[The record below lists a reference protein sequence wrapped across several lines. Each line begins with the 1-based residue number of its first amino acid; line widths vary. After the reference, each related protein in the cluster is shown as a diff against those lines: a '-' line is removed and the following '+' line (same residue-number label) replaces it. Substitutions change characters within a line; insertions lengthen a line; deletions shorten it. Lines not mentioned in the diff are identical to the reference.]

1 MTGESKL
8 MKKSPDTHHK
18 EGSDC
23 FLISGSKINDGNGL
37 GLVLSVGINSQLGI
51 MRAGM
56 NTDIEPTPL
65 QLKLDDLANTIGYV
79 GTFGAGLT
87 VVGCSIGHIISCISS
102 EQSIFS
108 LDSISVFLSFIVLGI
123 TIIVMAVPE
132 GLPMAVTISLS
143 FSVNK
148 MAKLNSLVRDMSA
161 VETMGGITDV
171 CSDKTGTLTENS
183 MTVRDV
189 YYGGQSASVQ
199 GGINEQMKKDPV
211 LIEMCE
217 IGCIN
222 STVTPDLSKP
232 FKEQTGNKTDLAI
245 VEFANRMGI
254 AYTSYRPSPKIIKVI
269 PFSSERKRM
278 SCVYDKSGVKYLYI
292 KGAPEVLVGL
302 CSQSLEDGKLQRI
315 DADWRTKFE
324 NTVLKVIGGKMSRGI
339 GVAKVELPE
348 DVTED
353 TDTSVFEKDLTFMGV
368 FSIADPVRA
377 VVPDQVKLCR
387 GAGVT
392 VRMVTGD
399 NTLIGTAIAKEC
411 NILEKNYVYDP
422 EDFAVME
429 GKRFREYVGDLQFK
443 EEERDGKT
451 VRIPYVGDMAK
462 FQKIEPHLRVIGR
475 CLPMDKMLLV
485 VGLQAMGKVV
495 SVTGDGANDAAALKR
510 ADVGLA
516 MGKSGNDIAKDAS
529 KIILLD
535 DNFKTIVT
543 SVLYVSHCSSREE
556 TSSTAS
562 GSLSSSS

>member
-1 MTGESKL
+1 MGGSQGLMEKLNTSLKTGIDSSLHRRRREATSSEPTRLVEPHYKTLNEIFLASFEDFTLKILLAASVVSLVIGIATHGIETGWIEAVAIMVAVLIVVTITTVNNYEQDQQFRKLFRTGEVKMIKAIRDGKYVDIDIQDLLVGDIFEVSTGLIMPCDSLLIEKNGKQPLISADFLVDESQMTGESKL

-23 FLISGSKINDGNGL
+23 FLISGSKINDGNGMA
-37 GLVLSVGINSQLGI
+37 LVLSVGINSFLGI
-51 MRAGM
+51 TRAGM

-108 LDSISVFLSFIVLGI
+108 LDSISVFMSFIVLGI

-183 MTVRDV
+183 MTVREV

-254 AYTSYRPSPKIIKVI
+254 AYTSYRPSPKLVKVI

-278 SCVYDKSGVKYLYI
+278 SCVYDKNGVKYLYI
-292 KGAPEVLVGL
+292 KGAPEVLVTAFAL
-302 CSQSLEDGKLQRI
+302 SP
-315 DADWRTKFE
+315 W
-324 NTVLKVIGGKMSRGI
+324 KMASSRG
-339 GVAKVELPE
+339 
-348 DVTED
+348 
-353 TDTSVFEKDLTFMGV
+353 
-368 FSIADPVRA
+368 
-377 VVPDQVKLCR
+377 
-387 GAGVT
+387 
-392 VRMVTGD
+392 
-399 NTLIGTAIAKEC
+399 
-411 NILEKNYVYDP
+411 
-422 EDFAVME
+422 
-429 GKRFREYVGDLQFK
+429 
-443 EEERDGKT
+443 
-451 VRIPYVGDMAK
+451 
-462 FQKIEPHLRVIGR
+462 
-475 CLPMDKMLLV
+475 
-485 VGLQAMGKVV
+485 
-495 SVTGDGANDAAALKR
+495 
-510 ADVGLA
+510 
-516 MGKSGNDIAKDAS
+516 
-529 KIILLD
+529 
-535 DNFKTIVT
+535 
-543 SVLYVSHCSSREE
+543 
-556 TSSTAS
+556 
-562 GSLSSSS
+562 